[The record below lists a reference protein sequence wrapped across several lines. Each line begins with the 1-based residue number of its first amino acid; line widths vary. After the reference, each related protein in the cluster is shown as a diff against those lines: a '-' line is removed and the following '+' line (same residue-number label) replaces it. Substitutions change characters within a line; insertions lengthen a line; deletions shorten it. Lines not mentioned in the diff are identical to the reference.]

1 MGVGDNRVT
10 KMHVVER
17 GATTCNTEEL
27 KRLPR
32 RVLESAG

>member
-17 GATTCNTEEL
+17 GARNDVQHGRI
-27 KRLPR
+27 KKAAPAR
-32 RVLESAG
+32 S